1 MATAWEKSWRT
12 IQWARNWNL
21 RWVVSGRGQ
30 GMAWRISN
38 GRIDR
43 LVIFKAMGDDH
54 VPIGELTFEG
64 SARVRQGRFVYAGS
78 WLKNPDR
85 TEIDPIG
92 LPLRKKLGRQSL
104 LLEGALFEGGEVGG
118 RIAAEAGAQ
127 DPGVVALF
135 QAGSGIAPFGKI
147 DRRQVL
153 GADWGEAGQRRGE
166 DADGAA
172 HDQAWRGDF
181 AAGGAPLMVALGPE
195 ELLQVVVG
203 RRQAGNLQVVEQA
216 GAVAVG
222 DLEEAVDGIA
232 QGAAGI
238 PAVAPSVEQAGIARL
253 DVIGRTPGCVLQDAG
268 RGMDPAEAPPDVR
281 PQRAGPIQ
289 TLGEQGAKLLQLRWQ
304 ISPFSS
310 IRPRLASTASK
321 RSCSHKPAA
330 SSGGRP
336 SSVRALRT
344 AAQ

>member
-1 MATAWEKSWRT
+1 MIGWIVTCWTLGSKWSTTSPPRWISPRIGGFSFSRVPRPRSPFSRRLRPWRPFF
-12 IQWARNWNL
+12 L
-21 RWVVSGRGQ
+21 R
-30 GMAWRISN
+30 
-38 GRIDR
+38 
-43 LVIFKAMGDDH
+43 
-54 VPIGELTFEG
+54 
-64 SARVRQGRFVYAGS
+64 
-78 WLKNPDR
+78 
-85 TEIDPIG
+85 
-92 LPLRKKLGRQSL
+92 RQSQ
-104 LLEGALFEGGEVGG
+104 LLEGALFEGAEVGG
-118 RIAAEAGAQ
+118 RVPAEAGAQ

-135 QAGSGIAPFGKI
+135 QAGSGFAPFGKI

-172 HDQAWRGDF
+172 HDQAGRGDF
-181 AAGGAPLMVALGPE
+181 AASGAPLMVALGAE

-238 PAVAPSVEQAGIARL
+238 PAVAPVLEQAGVAGL
-253 DVIGRTPGCVLQDAG
+253 DVIGRAPGRVLQDPS
-268 RGMDPAEAPPDVR
+268 RGMDPAEAPPDIW
-281 PQRAGPIQ
+281 PQRPGPVQ
-289 TLGEQGAKLLQLRWQ
+289 TLGEQGPKLLQLRWQ
-304 ISPFSS
+304 MSPFCS
-310 IRPRLASTASK
+310 IRPRLASIASS
-321 RSCSHKPAA
+321 RSCRRSPAA

-336 SSVRALRT
+336 SSVRVLRT